1 MKGKDSSTAS
11 ILQQETKRQQRQL
24 YAMKPKQQ
32 TTYMT
37 MHVRITR
44 ILHQQPTRTVHEE

>member
-24 YAMKPKQQ
+24 CNEAKA
-32 TTYMT
+32 TNN
-37 MHVRITR
+37 
-44 ILHQQPTRTVHEE
+44 LHDDARQNHSHFTSATHKNSS